1 MAEVLIIE
9 DEPVLRSSMA
19 KGLSRMPGVTVA
31 EAGTVGEAVAV
42 LDASP
47 PRLILSDID
56 LPDRSGLE
64 ILGEIG
70 KRSLRIP
77 VVFISAYLKAYS
89 AQIPRHADVDVREK
103 PVGLEELRNIV
114 AQKLGAA
121 APAEDAEPF
130 NVADFVQLACLGQ
143 RSVVVQVA
151 EAGANTGSIVVHRGE
166 AWAARD
172 GRGTGQEAFYRLA
185 MDPNVSA
192 TCRTLKEAPGD
203 RNLFDPWEM
212 LLLDAARLADE
223 TAAGMRDEGS
233 RNGDESAAPRAP
245 EAEGSAEPAA
255 PQAPPEP
262 PDDGFD
268 DVWDR
273 GVSALLARDYHGA
286 LAAFL
291 AARDLR
297 PKDGR
302 VIANLDR
309 LSKMGYGDP
318 GNQTPNQGA

>member
-1 MAEVLIIE
+1 LAEVLIIE

-19 KGLSRMPGVTVA
+19 RGLSRMPGVTVA
-31 EAGTVGEAVAV
+31 EAGSVGEAVAV
-42 LDASP
+42 LDSMP

-70 KRSLRIP
+70 KRGLRIP

-103 PVGLEELRNIV
+103 PVGLEELRSIV
-114 AQKLGAA
+114 SQKLGAA
-121 APAEDAEPF
+121 TPAEDAEPF

-143 RSVVVQVA
+143 RSVVVQIA
-151 EAGANTGSIVVHRGE
+151 EAGTNTGSIVVHRGE

-172 GRGTGQEAFYRLA
+172 SRGAGQDAFYRLA

-192 TCRTLKEAPGD
+192 SCRTLKEAPGD

-223 TAAGMRDEGS
+223 TAAGMRGGPS
-233 RNGDESAAPRAP
+233 HGESETAATPVPTEPEVEIVAAPV
-245 EAEGSAEPAA
+245 
-255 PQAPPEP
+255 APPEP
-262 PDDGFD
+262 PNDGFD
-268 DVWDR
+268 DIWDE

-286 LAAFL
+286 LKAFL

-309 LSKMGYGDP
+309 LSKMGYADA

>member
-42 LDASP
+42 LDAAP

-70 KRSLRIP
+70 KRGLRIP

-103 PVGLEELRNIV
+103 PVGLEELRAIV
-114 AQKLGAA
+114 SQKLGAA
-121 APAEDAEPF
+121 APVEDAEPF

-143 RSVVVQVA
+143 RSVVVQIA

-172 GRGTGQEAFYRLA
+172 GQGAGQEAFYRLA

-223 TAAGMRDEGS
+223 TAAGMHVEGA
-233 RNGDESAAPRAP
+233 GGGAEPPASAAPSAP
-245 EAEGSAEPAA
+245 EEPD
-255 PQAPPEP
+255 APPAP

-268 DVWDR
+268 DIWDQ